1 MNPANEASSDN
12 HTVSTQDLEHSVTSR
27 VARYTDL
34 RPYKDS
40 FKNSNGVP
48 PEAMRLMSPDKVMPI
63 MAPDGWEGRS
73 KLAPVRGAPGLTITL
88 AECPPGDRAGL
99 HKHSAAVENFFCLE
113 GEFEILWG
121 EQGQY
126 RTRLFPLDFVS
137 VPAGIYRD
145 FRNAGTSLGRLLVM
159 IQPAQGDLQDT
170 VYHAAST
177 GEQIDKLWGR
187 EVRDAMAQIGIQ
199 FGEPPQ
205 ASNAKG

>member
-1 MNPANEASSDN
+1 MSHATASLHQHSESTEALE
-12 HTVSTQDLEHSVTSR
+12 HTVPTR
-27 VARYTDL
+27 VARYADL

-40 FKNSNGVP
+40 FQSSNGVP

-63 MAPDGWEGRS
+63 MAPAGWEGRS

-121 EQGQY
+121 EQGQHS
-126 RTRLFPLDFVS
+126 TKLFPLDFVS

-145 FRNAGTSLGRLLVM
+145 FRNSGTTMGRLLVM

-177 GEQIDKLWGR
+177 GVEIEKRLGS
-187 EVRDAMAQIGIQ
+187 EVRKAMAQIGIQ
-199 FGEPPQ
+199 FGEPAIPTE
-205 ASNAKG
+205 STT